1 MGVYLNPGNEKFKID
16 TSAKIYVDKTGMI
29 GYCNE
34 VLATPQRFICVSRPR
49 RFGKS
54 VAANMLVA
62 YYSRGCDSRDV
73 FEPYEIAKTSK
84 FHDELNQYNVIFLN
98 MQEFA
103 SQSRSMEDMLGL
115 VRRSV
120 LWDLLEEYPDFRYFN
135 QENLTRTMQD
145 IYQQVKIP
153 FIVIIDE
160 WDCVFREY
168 KHDLEA
174 QKVYLDFLRDL
185 LKDKGYIALGYMTGI
200 LPIKKYGTHSAL
212 NMFDEFSMTFAGPL
226 AKYVGFTEAEVK
238 KLCEDY
244 QMDFEETKKWYDGYC
259 MEDVGSIYNPRSVI
273 SAMQFHKFQYY
284 WNQTE
289 TFEALRTYID
299 MNFEGMKDDIVA
311 MMNGNEKISIDMRS
325 FTNDMVTFHSKDDVF
340 TLLVHL
346 GYLGYL
352 GESEEVFIPNQEI
365 LNEYITA
372 VSNSDWGEVSKALKN
387 SKLALE
393 AVWNEDA
400 VKVARFVEEAHYE
413 NSHIQYNDENALSY
427 TLSLAFYI
435 ARNYYTIYREL
446 PSGKGFADLVFIPR
460 KRAQDKPALVIELKW
475 NKDVKGA
482 ISQIKEKQYCK
493 SLAEYEGNILLV
505 GINYDVKSKKHEC
518 VIEWGEIK

>member
-1 MGVYLNPGNEKFKID
+1 MGVYLNPGNEKFIID

-29 GYCNE
+29 DYCNE

-54 VAANMLVA
+54 IAANMIVA
-62 YYSRGCDSRDV
+62 YYSRGCDSKEI
-73 FEPYEIAKTSK
+73 FQPYEISNSASFQK
-84 FHDELNQYNVIFLN
+84 EMNRYNVIFLN

-103 SQSRSMEDMLGL
+103 SQSHSMEEMLGL
-115 VRRSV
+115 VRKSV
-120 LWDLLEEYPDFRYFN
+120 LWDLLEEYPDFRYFDK
-135 QENLTRTMQD
+135 ENLTRTMQD

-153 FIVIIDE
+153 FMVVIDE

-168 KHDLEA
+168 KHDTEA

-185 LKDKGYIALGYMTGI
+185 LKDKSYIALGYMTGI

-226 AKYVGFTEAEVK
+226 AKYVGFTEAEVE
-238 KLCEDY
+238 KLCEKY
-244 QMDFEETKKWYDGYC
+244 QMDFKETKKWYDGYW

-273 SAMQFHKFQYY
+273 SAMQFHKFQHY

-299 MNFEGMKDDIVA
+299 MNFEGMKDDIIA
-311 MMNGNEKISIDMRS
+311 MMNENAKISIDMRS

-352 GESEEVFIPNQEI
+352 SESEEVFIPNQEI
-365 LNEYITA
+365 LNEYVTA
-372 VSNSDWGEVSKALKN
+372 VSNSDWGEVSRALKN
-387 SKLALE
+387 SK
-393 AVWNEDA
+393 
-400 VKVARFVEEAHYE
+400 K
-413 NSHIQYNDENALSY
+413 
-427 TLSLAFYI
+427 
-435 ARNYYTIYREL
+435 
-446 PSGKGFADLVFIPR
+446 
-460 KRAQDKPALVIELKW
+460 
-475 NKDVKGA
+475 KGA
-482 ISQIKEKQYCK
+482 RQNGI
-493 SLAEYEGNILLV
+493 GN
-505 GINYDVKSKKHEC
+505 GIEVE
-518 VIEWGEIK
+518 

>member
-1 MGVYLNPGNEKFKID
+1 MGVYLNPGNEKFIID

-29 GYCNE
+29 DYCNE

-54 VAANMLVA
+54 IAANMIVA
-62 YYSRGCDSRDV
+62 YYSRGCDSKEI
-73 FEPYEIAKTSK
+73 FQPYEISNSASFQK
-84 FHDELNQYNVIFLN
+84 EMNRYNVIFLN

-103 SQSRSMEDMLGL
+103 SQSHSMEEMLGL
-115 VRRSV
+115 VRKSV
-120 LWDLLEEYPDFRYFN
+120 LWDLLEEYPDFRYFDK
-135 QENLTRTMQD
+135 ENLTRTMQD

-153 FIVIIDE
+153 FMVVIDE

-168 KHDLEA
+168 KHDTEA

-185 LKDKGYIALGYMTGI
+185 LKDKSYIALGYMTGI

-238 KLCEDY
+238 RLCEEY
-244 QMDFEETKKWYDGYC
+244 QMDFKETKKWYDGYW

-273 SAMQFHKFQYY
+273 SAMQFHKFQHY

-299 MNFEGMKDDIVA
+299 MNFEGMKDDIIA
-311 MMNGNEKISIDMRS
+311 MMNENAKISIDMRS

-352 GESEEVFIPNQEI
+352 SESEEVFIPNQEI
-365 LNEYITA
+365 LNEYVTA
-372 VSNSDWGEVSKALKN
+372 VSNSDWGEVSRALKN
-387 SKLALE
+387 SK
-393 AVWNEDA
+393 
-400 VKVARFVEEAHYE
+400 K
-413 NSHIQYNDENALSY
+413 
-427 TLSLAFYI
+427 
-435 ARNYYTIYREL
+435 
-446 PSGKGFADLVFIPR
+446 
-460 KRAQDKPALVIELKW
+460 
-475 NKDVKGA
+475 KGA
-482 ISQIKEKQYCK
+482 RQK
-493 SLAEYEGNILLV
+493 
-505 GINYDVKSKKHEC
+505 GIDNG
-518 VIEWGEIK
+518 IEVE